1 MSGDRCS
8 TGCRTRD
15 HASFAACMRD
25 KGVRPVALES
35 VSGPGFALE
44 RQKAWDRELNE
55 YAAARR
61 QGIQPAT
68 TNLKDIRK
76 ALDASDAMGKPYRAD
91 A

>member
-1 MSGDRCS
+1 MSGNCS
-8 TGCRTRD
+8 SGCQTRD
-15 HASFAACMRD
+15 HRTYGECMRA
-25 KGVRPVALES
+25 KAVRPVALGSIHGE
-35 VSGPGFALE
+35 GFSLD
-44 RQKAWDRELNE
+44 RQKAWDKELSE
-55 YAAARR
+55 YRDACR